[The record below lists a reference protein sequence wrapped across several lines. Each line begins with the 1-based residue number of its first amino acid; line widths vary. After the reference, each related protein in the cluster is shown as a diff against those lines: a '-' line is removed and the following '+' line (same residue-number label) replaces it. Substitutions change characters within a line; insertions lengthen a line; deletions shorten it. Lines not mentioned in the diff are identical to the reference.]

1 MSLLVP
7 PCQVQLPN
15 PDSRL
20 LMLPTTQLRIVH
32 GR

>member
-20 LMLPTTQLRIVH
+20 LMVPTSQLRNVH
-32 GR
+32 GQ